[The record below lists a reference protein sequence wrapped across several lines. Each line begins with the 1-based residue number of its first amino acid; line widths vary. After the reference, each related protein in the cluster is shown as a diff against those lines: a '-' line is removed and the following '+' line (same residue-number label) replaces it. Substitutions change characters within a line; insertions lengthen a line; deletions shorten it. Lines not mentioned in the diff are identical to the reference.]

1 MMHNLGLLTGKYNDG
16 VIPPYSR
23 LAIQDHPVINRLR
36 AGFFSEEGRRKIEK
50 VKLVCVSD
58 FYSMGVISYMVG

>member
-1 MMHNLGLLTGKYNDG
+1 MTDLCIIGLLTGKYNEG

-58 FYSMGVISYMVG
+58 LFNR